1 MTEHTQT
8 QSNNVLR
15 IVDGLHAGASRV
27 LADEEM
33 ILVGSGE
40 DCDIVLAD
48 DAVAAHHA
56 LISLVGGRFLVRAL
70 DAPVKVGVLDIHP
83 GDPVELSAVQQV
95 RIGEA
100 VIAFGRENDPA
111 WDEFVTV
118 FAPNDEEQIPRSG
131 FVRKLPWI
139 GGIAAL
145 SLASLAIFA
154 AVLPAPDQGPD
165 QRERLTA
172 LLEEHRVANVQ
183 ITDGLEGGA
192 TVSGA
197 VDDSATLERL
207 RNQVRAEN
215 IDATLQIRTGEHI
228 ANDVAE
234 MFRGQSIP
242 VQARYVGNGDV
253 EVVGEFKDGAEIER
267 LAQSRAIS
275 DIPGVQRI
283 LPRTP
288 NGVLPQ
294 GGVEQPQAPPEVHIV
309 QIVRGDNPH
318 LLSSDGQRF
327 VTGEDVP
334 GKGTL
339 VAIGEFAHVLA
350 PDGTTI
356 KIIPGPPP
364 APDDA
369 LETAAASPD
378 AENAQASDPRFSAV
392 VASVNA
398 GHRAV
403 QVPASEPARTVA
415 PTTSH

>member
-1 MTEHTQT
+1 MTEHTET

-70 DAPVKVGVLDIHP
+70 DAPVKVGAQDIHP

-100 VIAFGRENDPA
+100 VVAFGRENDPA

-118 FAPNDEEQIPRSG
+118 FAPNDEASLPRSG

-139 GGIAAL
+139 AGIAAL

-172 LLEEHRVANVQ
+172 LLQEHRVANVQ
-183 ITDGLEGGA
+183 ITDGAKGGA
-192 TVSGA
+192 TVTGA

-207 RNQVRAEN
+207 RTQVRAEN

-228 ANDVAE
+228 AGDVAE

-242 VQARYVGNGDV
+242 VQARYIGNGDV
-253 EVVGEFKDGAEIER
+253 EVVGDFKDGAEIER

-288 NGVLPQ
+288 TGLLPQ
-294 GGVEQPQAPPEVHIV
+294 GDVEQSQAPQPAHIV
-309 QIVRGDNPH
+309 QIVRGENPH
-318 LLSSDGQRF
+318 LLASDGRRF
-327 VTGEDVP
+327 LPGETIP
-334 GKGTL
+334 GKGEL
-339 VAIGEFAHVLA
+339 VAIGEFAHVLG
-350 PDGTTI
+350 PDGSTI
-356 KIIPGPPP
+356 RIIPGPPP
-364 APDDA
+364 TPEEAAD
-369 LETAAASPD
+369 TAAATAPAD
-378 AENAQASDPRFSAV
+378 GDPRFASV
-392 VASVNA
+392 VANVNA
-398 GHRAV
+398 GTRVA
-403 QVPASEPARTVA
+403 QAPAADPARA
-415 PTTSH
+415 PAASNH

>member
-1 MTEHTQT
+1 MTERNDTQAH
-8 QSNNVLR
+8 NVLR
-15 IVDGLHAGASRV
+15 IVDGLHAGASRI

-70 DAPVKVGVLDIHP
+70 DAPVKVGAQDIHP

-118 FAPNDEEQIPRSG
+118 FAPNDEEQAPRTG
-131 FVRKLPWI
+131 FVRRLPWI
-139 GGIAAL
+139 AGIAAL

-172 LLEEHRVANVQ
+172 LLQEHRVANVQ
-183 ITDGLEGGA
+183 ITDGAKGGA
-192 TVSGA
+192 TVTGA

-228 ANDVAE
+228 ASDVAE

-242 VQARYVGNGDV
+242 VRARYVGNGDV

-267 LAQSRAIS
+267 LAQSRAVA

-288 NGVLPQ
+288 SGLLAQ
-294 GGVEQPQAPPEVHIV
+294 GEVEQPQAPPEAHIV
-309 QIVRGDNPH
+309 QIVRGENPH
-318 LLSSDGQRF
+318 LLASDGRRF
-327 VTGEDVP
+327 APGEKIP
-334 GKGTL
+334 GKGEL

-356 KIIPGPPP
+356 RIIPGPPP
-364 APDDA
+364 APEEAADT
-369 LETAAASPD
+369 EAAATG
-378 AENAQASDPRFSAV
+378 AAGDPRFAAV
-392 VASVNA
+392 VANVNA
-398 GHRAV
+398 GDRVARA
-403 QVPASEPARTVA
+403 QPAGVDAA
-415 PTTSH
+415 PSAATGH

>member
-1 MTEHTQT
+1 MTEHTQS

-70 DAPVKVGVLDIHP
+70 DAPVKVGGQDIHP

-100 VIAFGRENDPA
+100 VVAFGRENDPA

-118 FAPNDEEQIPRSG
+118 FAPNDEASLPRSG

-172 LLEEHRVANVQ
+172 LLQEHRVTNVQ
-183 ITDGLEGGA
+183 ITDGAKGGA
-192 TVSGA
+192 TVTGA
-197 VDDSATLERL
+197 VDDSAALERL
-207 RNQVRAEN
+207 RTQVRAEN

-228 ANDVAE
+228 AGDVAE

-242 VQARYVGNGDV
+242 VQARYIGNGDV
-253 EVVGEFKDGAEIER
+253 EVVGDFKDGTEIER
-267 LAQSRAIS
+267 LAQSRAIA

-288 NGVLPQ
+288 TGLLPQ
-294 GGVEQPQAPPEVHIV
+294 DDVEQSQAPQPAHIV
-309 QIVRGDNPH
+309 QIVRGENPH
-318 LLSSDGQRF
+318 LLASDGRRF
-327 VTGEDVP
+327 LPGEKIP
-334 GKGTL
+334 GKGEL
-339 VAIGEFAHVLA
+339 VAIGEFAHVLG

-356 KIIPGPPP
+356 RIIPGPPP
-364 APDDA
+364 APEEAADM
-369 LETAAASPD
+369 AAAD
-378 AENAQASDPRFSAV
+378 GRADGDPRFASV
-392 VASVNA
+392 VANVNA
-398 GHRAV
+398 GTQVAR
-403 QVPASEPARTVA
+403 VPAADPARA
-415 PTTSH
+415 PAASNH

>member
-1 MTEHTQT
+1 MTEQNEIKAH
-8 QSNNVLR
+8 NVLR

-70 DAPVKVGVLDIHP
+70 DAPVKVGAQTIDP

-100 VIAFGRENDPA
+100 VIAFGREDDPA
-111 WDEFVTV
+111 WDTFVTV
-118 FAPNDEEQIPRSG
+118 FAPNDEAQPQRGG

-139 GGIAAL
+139 AGAAAL

-154 AVLPAPDQGPD
+154 AVLPAPDD
-165 QRERLTA
+165 SAEQRDRLTA
-172 LLEEHRVANVQ
+172 LLDEHRVANVQ
-183 ITDGLEGGA
+183 ISDAASGRA
-192 TVSGA
+192 TVTGA
-197 VDDSATLERL
+197 VDDIATLERL

-228 ANDVAE
+228 ASDVAE
-234 MFRGQSIP
+234 MFRANSIP

-267 LAQSRAIS
+267 IAWSRAVS

-283 LPRTP
+283 VPRTP
-288 NGVLPQ
+288 
-294 GGVEQPQAPPEVHIV
+294 GGVVAGEVERPHAPSEVHIV
-309 QIVRGDNPH
+309 SIVRGANPH
-318 LLSSDGQRF
+318 LLASDGTRF
-327 VTGEDVP
+327 VPGEKIP
-334 GKGTL
+334 GKGKL
-339 VAIGEFAHVLA
+339 ISIGEFAHVLGA
-350 PDGTTI
+350 DGELT
-356 KIIPGPPP
+356 KVIPGPPP
-364 APDDA
+364 AVEDA
-369 LETAAASPD
+369 ATADGD
-378 AENAQASDPRFSAV
+378 ATDVGADPRFAAV
-392 VASVNA
+392 VSNVNNGA
-398 GHRAV
+398 RV
-403 QVPASEPARTVA
+403 ARTPAVDGDA
-415 PTTSH
+415 TARQ

>member
-8 QSNNVLR
+8 QSHNVLR

-70 DAPVKVGVLDIHP
+70 DAPVKVGALDIHP

-100 VIAFGRENDPA
+100 VLAFGRENDPA

-118 FAPNDEEQIPRSG
+118 FAPNEEATQAPRSG

-165 QRERLTA
+165 QRERLSA
-172 LLEEHRVANVQ
+172 LLQDHRVTNVQ
-183 ITDGLEGGA
+183 IADAPDGGA
-192 TVSGA
+192 TVTGA
-197 VDDSATLERL
+197 VDDIATLERL
-207 RNQVRAEN
+207 RDQVRAEN

-253 EVVGEFKDGAEIER
+253 EVVGEFKDGAEIEQ
-267 LAQSRAIS
+267 LARSRAIA

-294 GGVEQPQAPPEVHIV
+294 DDAAQPQAPPEAHIV

-318 LLSSDGQRF
+318 LLSSDGRRF
-327 VTGEDVP
+327 VAGEEIP
-334 GKGTL
+334 GKGML

-350 PDGTTI
+350 ADGTTI

-364 APDDA
+364 APEDDA
-369 LETAAASPD
+369 TQTATAGAGDGSG
-378 AENAQASDPRFSAV
+378 DPRFASV
-392 VASVNA
+392 VANVNA
-398 GHRAV
+398 GQGVPVPTASANRA
-403 QVPASEPARTVA
+403 PAS
-415 PTTSH
+415 PTQQ

>member
-1 MTEHTQT
+1 MTEHTQH

-70 DAPVKVGVLDIHP
+70 DAPVKVGAQDIHP

-118 FAPNDEEQIPRSG
+118 FAPNDEEQAPRSG

-165 QRERLTA
+165 QRERLTT
-172 LLEEHRVANVQ
+172 LLQEHRVANVQ
-183 ITDGLEGGA
+183 ITDGAKGGA
-192 TVSGA
+192 TVTGA

-228 ANDVAE
+228 AGDVAE

-253 EVVGEFKDGAEIER
+253 EVVGDFKDGAEIER
-267 LAQSRAIS
+267 LAQSRAIA

-288 NGVLPQ
+288 TGLLSQ
-294 GGVEQPQAPPEVHIV
+294 GEAEQPQAPPEAHIV
-309 QIVRGDNPH
+309 QIVRGENPH

-327 VTGEDVP
+327 VTGEMIP
-334 GKGTL
+334 GKGKL
-339 VAIGEFAHVLA
+339 ISIGEFAHVLGA
-350 PDGTTI
+350 NGELT
-356 KIIPGPPP
+356 KVIPGP
-364 APDDA
+364 APTPEEVADTATADA
-369 LETAAASPD
+369 G
-378 AENAQASDPRFSAV
+378 AEGAESSDPRFASV
-392 VASVNA
+392 VANVNNGNRIA
-398 GHRAV
+398 
-403 QVPASEPARTVA
+403 QVPVVDPGRAPAS
-415 PTTSH
+415 SKH